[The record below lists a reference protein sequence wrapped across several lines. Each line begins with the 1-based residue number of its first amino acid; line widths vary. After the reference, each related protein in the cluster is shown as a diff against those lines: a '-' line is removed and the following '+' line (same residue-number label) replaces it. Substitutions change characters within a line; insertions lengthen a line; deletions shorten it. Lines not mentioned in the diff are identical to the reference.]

1 MIKID
6 KLKGCYLYTC
16 KSKKEKSYD
25 SKSKMTYNVKNGK
38 VIFDLI
44 IISV

>member
-6 KLKGCYLYTC
+6 KIKGCYLYIS
-16 KSKKEKSYD
+16 KSKKEKSYN

>member
-6 KLKGCYLYTC
+6 KIKGCYLYTC
-16 KSKKEKSYD
+16 KSKKEKSYN
-25 SKSKMTYNVKNGK
+25 SKWKMTYNVKSGK